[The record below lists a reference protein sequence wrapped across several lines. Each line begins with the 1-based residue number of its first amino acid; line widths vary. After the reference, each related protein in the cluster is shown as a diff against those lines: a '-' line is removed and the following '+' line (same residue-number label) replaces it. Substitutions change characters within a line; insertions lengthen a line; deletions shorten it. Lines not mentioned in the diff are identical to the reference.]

1 MGLGCFTVWKQ
12 SNTVSGPFERCQS
25 GDELV
30 SRHQILIKAT
40 ALGLK
45 ESSSRGVKRRR
56 EAEDDMGS
64 NVPPPPAPSNANPA
78 APAAS
83 PALSNATSTPVDSPA
98 LQHQQRPSTSKGSTL
113 PSTPSNL
120 PWPMPTVAVNTPSP
134 VITTSTVGQDQQRT
148 SYYRPRPSQDA
159 NKPLTHNYMYQPT
172 NGTGPRLNKENGK

>member
-1 MGLGCFTVWKQ
+1 VGLGYFTLRKQ
-12 SNTVSGPFERCQS
+12 SNAVSRASEHFQS
-25 GDELV
+25 GNELV

-56 EAEDDMGS
+56 ETEDDMGS
-64 NVPPPPAPSNANPA
+64 NAPPPAPSNAHPT

-83 PALSNATSTPVDSPA
+83 PAHSNATSTPVDSPA
-98 LQHQQRPSTSKGSTL
+98 LQHQQSPPTSKAPTL

-134 VITTSTVGQDQQRT
+134 VITTSTIGQDQQRT

-159 NKPLTHNYMYQPT
+159 NKHNYMYQPT
-172 NGTGPRLNKENGK
+172 NGTGPRLNKETGK

>member
-1 MGLGCFTVWKQ
+1 MGEIEWDWVISQYGNSRT
-12 SNTVSGPFERCQS
+12 
-25 GDELV
+25 
-30 SRHQILIKAT
+30 RHQILIKAT

-56 EAEDDMGS
+56 ETEDDMGS
-64 NVPPPPAPSNANPA
+64 NAPPPAPSNAHST

-83 PALSNATSTPVDSPA
+83 PAHSNATSTPVDSPA
-98 LQHQQRPSTSKGSTL
+98 LQHQQRPTL

-134 VITTSTVGQDQQRT
+134 VITTSTIGQDQQRT

-159 NKPLTHNYMYQPT
+159 NKHNYMYQPT